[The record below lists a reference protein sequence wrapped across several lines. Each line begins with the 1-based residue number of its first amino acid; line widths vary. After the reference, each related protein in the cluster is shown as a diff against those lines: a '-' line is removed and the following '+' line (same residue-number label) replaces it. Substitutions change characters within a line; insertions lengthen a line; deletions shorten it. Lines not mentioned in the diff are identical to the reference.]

1 MTTSIDRKAL
11 DRAKGLIVTVGGAMR
26 NASAS
31 LAGATALEEFNARY
45 DAALV
50 EEIFPDVSAA
60 LNDAF
65 SYIAESWEDIRDN
78 EVRLYEVFLFV
89 REYRKFMEAVD
100 TFDDVVNSCSF
111 TPEVFS
117 DSTVGNEYYLLASK
131 YEQLLQPV
139 LSAAEGRYGKN
150 AGDKHDG
157 VAHALHSYIHLAN
170 DLILNDIITGQ
181 SVPERKPLWTGP
193 LNEATIFG
201 QYFELSCKWMN
212 DCFEF
217 RGKDKRL
224 MQLNYSHNRLNYDVK
239 EYPIYNI
246 LVKYYPKE

>member
-11 DRAKGLIVTVGGAMR
+11 DRAKGLIVTVSGAMR

-31 LAGATALEEFNARY
+31 LAGATAPEECNERHNVV
-45 DAALV
+45 LV
-50 EEIFPDVSAA
+50 EDLLPEVSAA
-60 LNDAF
+60 LDEAF
-65 SYIAESWEDIRDN
+65 SYIADNWEEIRDN
-78 EVRLYEVFLFV
+78 EIRMYEVFLFV
-89 REYRKFMEAVD
+89 REFRKFAETVD
-100 TFDDVVNSCSF
+100 VFDDVVNTCGF
-111 TPEVFS
+111 APDIFS
-117 DSTVGNEYYLLASK
+117 DVTVGNEFYLLASK

-150 AGDKHDG
+150 AGDNHDG
-157 VAHALHSYIHLAN
+157 IAHALHSYIHQAN
-170 DLILNDIITGQ
+170 DLVLNDIITGRIA
-181 SVPERKPLWTGP
+181 PERKLLWTGP

-224 MQLNYSHNRLNYDVK
+224 MRLNYSHNRLNYDVK

-246 LVKYYPKE
+246 LVKYFPKE

>member
-31 LAGATALEEFNARY
+31 LASATALEEFNARY

-50 EEIFPDVSAA
+50 EESFPDVSAT

-89 REYRKFMEAVD
+89 REYRKFAETVD
-100 TFDDVVNSCSF
+100 AFDDVVNSCGF
-111 TPEVFS
+111 APDIFS
-117 DSTVGNEYYLLASK
+117 DVTVGNEYYLLTSK

-139 LSAAEGRYGKN
+139 LSAAEGRYGKT
-150 AGDKHDG
+150 AEDKHDG
-157 VAHALHSYIHLAN
+157 IAHALHSYIHLAN
-170 DLILNDIITGQ
+170 DLVLNDIIAGQ
-181 SVPERKPLWTGP
+181 CALERKLLWTGP

-201 QYFELSCKWMN
+201 QYFGLSCKWMN

-224 MQLNYSHNRLNYDVK
+224 RRLNYSHNRLNYDVK